1 MVLARVSRSLRDA
14 TVLSVYLDL
23 TARDPAQRHAWRTQ
37 LDDSLRRLRDRIPP
51 SARQHEERAAL
62 ARAVGHL
69 EARLGATSAGNGARA
84 WVAFATE
91 DEVRYAEALPVHTPM
106 TVEWGR
112 GPRVSPYL
120 RILRQRRTVILAEVN
135 AEGARLYRYFGGT
148 LESLEHLRS
157 HVTLEPHYHMGSMPR
172 QGFHTG
178 TRGSTGTDAVQR
190 QLRAGTQRMLRE
202 LAHRLAVLAGDDGWI
217 VIGGTPLPA
226 KAARAAL
233 PEGLAGR
240 TLVMSEMH
248 IWASEAR
255 IRDCAENG
263 AYALQNERDLAD
275 VSATVGGQVSEARR
289 RVIGPEAALRA
300 LEAGAVETLYLTERF
315 LDQSPEDAEGAV
327 RSALAHGAQ
336 PEVVRGD
343 GADLL
348 DQSAHGVA
356 ARLRYVSEIA

>member
-1 MVLARVSRSLRDA
+1 MPHESRRISTGAFR
-14 TVLSVYLDL
+14 
-23 TARDPAQRHAWRTQ
+23 PASA
-37 LDDSLRRLRDRIPP
+37 IFP
-51 SARQHEERAAL
+51 SC
-62 ARAVGHL
+62 
-69 EARLGATSAGNGARA
+69 
-84 WVAFATE
+84 
-91 DEVRYAEALPVHTPM
+91 
-106 TVEWGR
+106 WGR

-255 IRDCAENG
+255 MLYAYG
-263 AYALQNERDLAD
+263 AFG
-275 VSATVGGQVSEARR
+275 SSS
-289 RVIGPEAALRA
+289 I
-300 LEAGAVETLYLTERF
+300 ERF
-315 LDQSPEDAEGAV
+315 A
-327 RSALAHGAQ
+327 
-336 PEVVRGD
+336 
-343 GADLL
+343 
-348 DQSAHGVA
+348 
-356 ARLRYVSEIA
+356 